1 MSANYQPPATPPA
14 AVPPVQP
21 PAEGAPPPAAPIDPK
36 EVEAL
41 RTHVETMKKDNAKLR
56 EMLRTTKAA
65 APPPDAAAAAA
76 AATAKAQADAAR
88 AQRIRVAALES
99 LIGKVGATPEQADF
113 IAWKAGQD
121 PSVTVGDDGAVVGL
135 DEHVARALGAFPK
148 PAAPAS
154 ATPPPAAPQIARP
167 NAAAE
172 PPDPRFANVKSFSDL
187 LAMGAVAFSDFSEKY
202 PTRFAQL
209 EAAARNVR

>member
-41 RTHVETMKKDNAKLR
+41 RSHVETMKKDNAKLR

-65 APPPDAAAAAA
+65 APPPDAAASAA

-99 LIGKVGATPEQADF
+99 LIGKAGATPEQADF

-121 PSVTVGDDGAVVGL
+121 PNVTVGDDGAVVGL
-135 DEHVARALGAFPK
+135 DEHVARALGAFSQ
-148 PAAPAS
+148 PAAPAPP
-154 ATPPPAAPQIARP
+154 TPPPLAPRIARP
-167 NAAAE
+167 NNME
-172 PPDPRFANVKSFSDL
+172 PIDPKFVDVKSIADL
-187 LAMGAVAFSDFSEKY
+187 KDPARFTEFATKY
-202 PTRFAQL
+202 PTRLAELQ
-209 EAAARNVR
+209 AAARLPQVR